1 MRSPKTSND
10 SLVPKISPRSPLLL
24 IAFLMIRLLHGQD
37 LVWDGDVSNAG
48 LQDGGGEW
56 NITDGTRWFNSTAS
70 AYETWDNAS
79 PSVAVFGVSSGGAGT
94 IMLNGSMTAA
104 GLRFDAAGSG
114 SYTLSGGTLNLSGTP
129 VVTANVDAAI
139 SSILDGEN
147 GLTKNGVGI
156 LTLNGATTNTLT
168 GTIVNVGTLTMN
180 KTGGATAVAGNI
192 QVNAGGTL
200 LWGAAG
206 QVASTSAI
214 TVAGGIINFG
224 NRSTS
229 FASYAQT
236 SGGQTGTNAGT
247 IAISG
252 TLAMSGGTVL
262 TLNSGGQWSAHTVD
276 FTGYATAGNALLLA
290 SDSTTVITRFTV
302 GEGGLTLSGQ
312 NLTLNRATT
321 AGRLGN
327 ELVLNGDVTAS
338 GTNVLGYGSF
348 STLAA
353 GAVNQLKMESGVRT
367 WNVTAGTTTVNLA
380 TAGNGGLT
388 KTGNGTLI
396 LSGGDHNAHAGLT
409 TVNGG
414 TLTLNKVAGINAI
427 AGDLLVS
434 NGTLSWLQHNQIADD
449 ATLTVNG
456 GLTLSLGG
464 RNETFTNY
472 TQTAGLGFTSGS
484 GNSGMVNITG
494 LARVSGGGA
503 INVNSGG
510 QMTANAA
517 DFTGSSGTA
526 IVVGGSSTVRVSSF
540 TIGAGGLTLS
550 GQGITLARGANEGM
564 MGSELIL
571 NGGVTASGNNS
582 INTNTGPHGVARV
595 NLGASVRT
603 FNITAATTTIAVP
616 LVGTGGVLKTGAGTL
631 TLNAVNTYEGKT
643 TVSQGSL
650 RLGAAASI
658 SSSSWVQIDSGAV
671 FDTSTI
677 SGGHSFSGGTVISGG
692 GGITG
697 SLIVGGTSQ
706 LRPGGT
712 SNSESIG
719 TAGDGVGTLAVSGSL
734 SFTPAT
740 PGTVAQFQILNSTTA
755 DRLTVG
761 GNLTLNASSN
771 MAVVFDSAYSP
782 VWGDSWELID
792 WGGVLTEGGF
802 SIGTNLRSGMDADL
816 NEGNLNLPDLTP
828 HGHVWEIS
836 QFSGAGSL
844 IITIVPEPSRVLLLA
859 ISCAALVLRRKRL
872 VM

>member
-1 MRSPKTSND
+1 
-10 SLVPKISPRSPLLL
+10 
-24 IAFLMIRLLHGQD
+24 MIRLLPGQD
-37 LVWDGDVSNAG
+37 LVWDGDVSTAG
-48 LQDGGGEW
+48 LQDGGGGW
-56 NITDGTRWFNSTAS
+56 NITDGTRWFNSTAT

-94 IMLNGSMTAA
+94 IMLNGSLTAA

-114 SYTLSGGTLNLSGTP
+114 SYTLSGGTLILAGTP

-147 GLTKNGVGI
+147 GMTKNGVGI

-168 GTIVNVGTLTMN
+168 GTTIVNAGTLTMN
-180 KTGGATAVAGNI
+180 KTGGATAVEGNI

-206 QVASTSAI
+206 QVATTSAI

-229 FASYAQT
+229 FASYSQT

-302 GEGGLTLSGQ
+302 GVGGLTLSGQ

-327 ELVLNGDVTAS
+327 ELVLDGDVTAS

-353 GAVNQLKMESGVRT
+353 GAVNQLRMESGVRT
-367 WNVTAGTTTVNLA
+367 WIVTAGTTTVNLV

-396 LSGGDHNAHAGLT
+396 LGGGDHNAHAGLT

-414 TLTLNKVAGINAI
+414 TLTLNKTAGINAI
-427 AGDLLVS
+427 AGDLQVS
-434 NGTLSWLQHNQIADD
+434 NGTLGWLQHNQIADG

-464 RNETFTNY
+464 RNETLLNY
-472 TQTAGLGFTSGS
+472 TQTAGDGFTSGS

-494 LARVSGGGA
+494 LARVSGGKT

-517 DFTGSSGTA
+517 DFTGFTGTA

-540 TIGAGGLTLS
+540 TIGAGGLTLG

-571 NGGVTASGNNS
+571 NGGVTASGSNS
-582 INTNTGPHGVARV
+582 FNTNTGPHGVARV
-595 NLGASVRT
+595 DLGASVRS
-603 FNITAATTTIAVP
+603 FKITAATTTIAVP

-650 RLGAAASI
+650 RLGAAGSI

-671 FDTSTI
+671 FDTSSI
-677 SGGHSFSGGTVISGG
+677 SGGHSFSGGTVISGSG
-692 GGITG
+692 SITG
-697 SLIVGGTSQ
+697 SLNVGGTSQ
-706 LRPGGT
+706 LRVGGT
-712 SNSESIG
+712 SNSESIA
-719 TAGDGVGTLAVSGSL
+719 TAGDGAGTLAVSGSL
-734 SFTPAT
+734 SFTPVT
-740 PGTVAQFQILNSTTA
+740 PSTVAQFQILNSTTA
-755 DRLTVG
+755 DRLTMG

-771 MAVVFDSAYSP
+771 MAVVFDAGYTP
-782 VWGDSWELID
+782 GWGDSWELVD
-792 WGGVLTEGGF
+792 WGAVLIEGGF
-802 SIGTNLRSGMDADL
+802 SSGSNFRSGMDADL
-816 NEGNLNLPDLTP
+816 NEGNLDLPDLTS

-836 QFSGAGSL
+836 NFSGAGSL
-844 IITIVPEPSRVLLLA
+844 IITIVPEPSRMLLLA
-859 ISCAALVLRRKRL
+859 FFMVTLVLRRKRL
-872 VM
+872 MM